1 MSLVG
6 KKPTYKE
13 LYSLVVEEAAPFIKC
28 WRHCHAYGKC
38 SFANKDEQASC
49 GLLMQFFRGY
59 VRTTMPFWHNL
70 GFEQYKK
77 DYVQH
82 TKCIG
87 EVILGMQQFVWKT
100 IGDHAVEWNLGT
112 HPHGN
117 RFWAIR
123 ILSNLAEYVSLY
135 TSGLTDRDFK
145 FTLFVEGDSELE
157 ALRTLASRLKSWAKS
172 RRGPAIA
179 PWLLDVKNI
188 HGCGNLNGLGLL
200 LEHYRER
207 QIEYFVLMD
216 NHPSVPKPISRLVK
230 RGLLDASG
238 ANWKILDHS
247 FEESFSPRMIADV
260 ATELYPGLAVTPA
273 TIVGWKR
280 SGKPI
285 GRQLEATARSMAVKF
300 NKKELAGALGKSLAE
315 AYNAGSAVCR
325 RVEFLG
331 VLKKISKHCDALYKK
346 HYLAE

>member
-1 MSLVG
+1 MPFGG

-13 LYSLVVEEAAPFIKC
+13 LYNLVVEEATPFIKC
-28 WRHCHAYGKC
+28 WRHCQAYGKC

-49 GLLMQFFRGY
+49 GLLVQFFRGY

-77 DYVQH
+77 DYIQH

-87 EVILGMQQFVWKT
+87 EVIHGMQQFIWKT
-100 IGDHAVEWNLGT
+100 MSAHSVEWNLGT

-123 ILSNLAEYVSLY
+123 IMRFLAEYVSLY
-135 TSGLTDRDFK
+135 TSGLTEHEFEFR
-145 FTLFVEGDSELE
+145 LIVEGDSEFV
-157 ALRTLASRLKSWAKS
+157 ALRALALRLNSWAKS
-172 RRGPAIA
+172 RRGPPIA
-179 PWLLDVKNI
+179 PWIHDITNI
-188 HGCGNLNGLGLL
+188 HGCGNLNSLGLL

-207 QIEYFVLMD
+207 RIEYFVLMD
-216 NHPSVPKPISRLVK
+216 NHSSVPKPISRLVDK
-230 RGLLDASG
+230 GLLDASG
-238 ANWKILDHS
+238 ADWKILDHS
-247 FEESFSPRMIADV
+247 FEESFPPRMIADAV
-260 ATELYPGLAVTPA
+260 SAVYPALAVTPA
-273 TIVGWKR
+273 TVVGWKR

-285 GRQLEATARSMAVKF
+285 GKQLEVAARNMAVKF
-300 NKKELAGALGKSLAE
+300 NKKELAEELGKSLAE
-315 AYNAGSAVCR
+315 AYNAGTEVCR